1 MKGYAVQALVEE
13 YRSLAEQAEEGL
25 RALSAVEEALAA
37 ARLAVE
43 KHPRVRQEVA
53 AAAARLREA
62 LAAGE
67 LREAAYEAKRLCRA
81 ATAAALRELLG
92 EVVEADACPSR
103 DALRLAEAIVEAS
116 GPLAP
121 VAKALLATEPRASA
135 ILGNASRLASAWA
148 SVAKMLTSLYA
159 AAARLEKLVG
169 LERSKTIAH
178 VAAVVA
184 SPRLEEAL
192 SKLEAITEVLE
203 DAADAATETAEK
215 LEEAS
220 TALQECR
227 SRDRILCRWLQ
238 QALAE
243 LVAAREQ
250 LESLTAASSLE
261 ALRGKLSAA
270 RSHLR
275 QARAL
280 LGNASRLAAHLA
292 GHTAPLHQ
300 LVREAESAVTR
311 YGLSPGEEQLLAK
324 LSQAQA
330 MEASELGPEE
340 LEAAITLCRKRL
352 IRCTLKL

>member
-1 MKGYAVQALVEE
+1 MTAYAIQALVEE

-25 RALSAVEEALAA
+25 QALSSIEEALAA

-53 AAAARLREA
+53 ASAARLRDA

-81 ATAAALRELLG
+81 AAAAALRDLLG
-92 EVVEADACPSR
+92 EVVEADTCPPR

-121 VAKALLATEPRASA
+121 IAKALLATEPKAST
-135 ILGNASRLASAWA
+135 ILGNASRLAAEWA
-148 SVAKMLTSLYA
+148 RVAKLLTSLYA
-159 AAARLEKLVG
+159 SAARLEKLVG
-169 LERSKTIAH
+169 LERSKT
-178 VAAVVA
+178 VAQVAVIVA
-184 SPRLEEAL
+184 STRLDESLNRLETVT
-192 SKLEAITEVLE
+192 SIIE
-203 DAADAATETAEK
+203 DAADAAAETAER
-215 LEEAS
+215 LDEAS
-220 TALQECR
+220 AALQECR

-250 LESLTAASSLE
+250 LENLAAASSLE
-261 ALRGKLSAA
+261 ALRRKVDTA

-275 QARAL
+275 QARTL

-292 GHTAPLHQ
+292 GRTAPLQQ
-300 LVREAESAVTR
+300 LVHEAENALAR

-330 MEASELGPEE
+330 LEASELDPQE